1 VPRAERRTGKT
12 SSHDVQRYVVTVQPR
27 ARRVAA
33 RRRMVGGR
41 EMERS
46 GRRSS
51 VNVTNSDTRGV
62 RAAYNI
68 SALNT
73 SLGFLFRRAMW
84 WGGGREGKE
93 AYGSD
98 LWENDGDWM
107 TNSAY
112 FADRTKTRRERI
124 NVRDSAIKVV
134 WWMARVGWPLYL
146 FGLREGFGVRIRVW
160 QP

>member
-1 VPRAERRTGKT
+1 
-12 SSHDVQRYVVTVQPR
+12 VTVQPR

-62 RAAYNI
+62 RVAYNI

-73 SLGFLFRRAMW
+73 SLGFLLRRAM
-84 WGGGREGKE
+84 G
-93 AYGSD
+93 
-98 LWENDGDWM
+98 
-107 TNSAY
+107 
-112 FADRTKTRRERI
+112 
-124 NVRDSAIKVV
+124 
-134 WWMARVGWPLYL
+134 
-146 FGLREGFGVRIRVW
+146 
-160 QP
+160 